1 MKHIKG
7 EEKNY
12 LWVSNQ
18 KAMDLMKSGL
28 IPPAKVDPKHNPE
41 YKGIDMFES
50 MAEKGLWI
58 IDRVVQEELKG
69 GVDLGSNTWYIPKK

>member
-50 MAEKGLWI
+50 MAKKGL
-58 IDRVVQEELKG
+58 
-69 GVDLGSNTWYIPKK
+69 

>member
-7 EEKNY
+7 EEENY

-28 IPPAKVDPKHNPE
+28 VPPAKVDPKHNPE
-41 YKGIDMFES
+41 YEG
-50 MAEKGLWI
+50 
-58 IDRVVQEELKG
+58 
-69 GVDLGSNTWYIPKK
+69 